1 MFSTIQL
8 AISLVVTF
16 ILSALIGLA
25 VGACG
30 ACLIM
35 HKRSSLAM
43 DQMNKPAE
51 PAEYEEVQPNPWN
64 IGVNTN
70 TAYANAWNI
79 GVNTAYGTAK
89 QS

>member
-16 ILSALIGLA
+16 ISSALIGLA
-25 VGACG
+25 VGVCG

-64 IGVNTN
+64 IGVNA
-70 TAYANAWNI
+70 AYST
-79 GVNTAYGTAK
+79 VT

>member
-16 ILSALIGLA
+16 ISSALIGLA

-43 DQMNKPAE
+43 DQMNKTAE

-64 IGVNTN
+64 V
-70 TAYANAWNI
+70 